1 MNKNGPPPPYE
12 PPPSAPPSYAQSVG
26 VSPASPFT
34 PAEACKLLTVLIAST
49 VLFNFTLGLLQKVY
63 SFLIKE
69 NEIYYFCNHR
79 GIKFSA

>member
-34 PAEACKLLTVLIAST
+34 PAEACKLLTVLITST
-49 VLFNFTLGLLQKVY
+49 EHY
-63 SFLIKE
+63 LIS
-69 NEIYYFCNHR
+69 R
-79 GIKFSA
+79 